1 MADEYSVIGKRL
13 PRIDAMEKV
22 TGTAMYLG
30 DLTIPGMLYGKIV
43 RSPYPHAKILK
54 VDTSRVEKL
63 KGVRA
68 VVTGKDTKGIRLCV
82 IPHLAN
88 KPPLAEDRVRFIGDE
103 IAAVAAD
110 NEDIAEEALDL
121 IEVEYDELPGVFD
134 PFEAMKPDAVKIHE
148 EGNVALHISR
158 SYGDLEKAFG
168 ESDYIFE
175 DRFETQAQLH
185 CCLEARG
192 CIVHFDRSGNLTV
205 WVTTQVPHPYR
216 KMLADVLG
224 MPLSKVRV
232 IKVYMGGG
240 FGERLEV
247 DCIDVIAYFLSKKI
261 GRPVRIINTRD
272 EQFTTGRTRYP
283 MVIDIKTGVKKDGA
297 LLARE
302 VKVVTDNGAYNSH
315 GVAITMGVGTKCTYL
330 WRLPNV
336 NYEADIV
343 FTNKVYG
350 GGFRGYG
357 NPQITFAIESQIDM
371 IAEKLGMDVKDLCL
385 KNANYEGQ
393 VTCLGDKISSCGLK
407 ECMDKAV
414 EAIGWK
420 EKRRK
425 PGNRGV
431 GMASVMHTGGGLR
444 LQHKGGSNLSDVFIK
459 MNNDGTIDLASG
471 MAETGQGS
479 DTILAQ
485 IAAEELGLRLEDINM
500 ITGDTSVTPQC
511 MGAWGSR
518 EVFVG
523 GNAVI
528 LAAKEVRRGLLHEAS
543 KILGVPVE
551 DLILR
556 DRMIFVKDHSEKTV
570 SFSQIVTA
578 CYAEGKILAARA
590 CYDAPNPTI
599 ADQKVGSGVGYG
611 GAPTFS
617 FGTQTVEV
625 EVDRRTGQVKV
636 LKFIAA
642 HDIGK
647 VINPMAAEGQIEGA
661 VAQGL
666 GYALSEGLV
675 WEEGIVLNP
684 NFQDYRI
691 FYINDVPALKS
702 IMIESIDPVGPY
714 GAKGLGEMG
723 MVPTAAAIA
732 NAIYD
737 AVGVRIKSLPITPE
751 KILMALGE
759 KGQNSKVSRDET

>member
-1 MADEYSVIGKRL
+1 
-13 PRIDAMEKV
+13 
-22 TGTAMYLG
+22 
-30 DLTIPGMLYGKIV
+30 
-43 RSPYPHAKILK
+43 LK
-54 VDTSRVEKL
+54 VDTSRAERL
-63 KGVRA
+63 QGVRG
-68 VVTGKDTKGIRLCV
+68 VMTGRDSKGIRLCV

-88 KPPLAEDRVRFIGDE
+88 KPPLSEDKVRFIGDE

-110 NEDIAEEALDL
+110 SEEIAEEALDL
-121 IEVEYDELPGVFD
+121 IEVEYEELLGVFD
-134 PFEAMKPDAVKIHE
+134 PFEAMKADAVKIHE
-148 EGNVALHISR
+148 EGNIAIHISR
-158 SYGDLEKAFG
+158 SYGDVEKGFK
-168 ESDYIFE
+168 ESDHIFE
-175 DRFETQAQLH
+175 DRFETQAQVH
-185 CCLEARG
+185 CCLEPRG
-192 CIVHFDRSGNLTV
+192 CIAHHDQSGNLTI
-205 WVTTQVPHPYR
+205 WVTTQIPHPYR
-216 KMLADVLG
+216 KLLADLLG
-224 MPLSKVRV
+224 MPLSRVRV
-232 IKVYMGGG
+232 IKVNMGGG

-247 DCIDVIAYFLSKKI
+247 DPLDVIAVFLSKKT

-272 EQFTTGRTRYP
+272 EQFTAARTRYP
-283 MVIDIKTGVKKDGA
+283 MVIHIKTGVKKDGK

-302 VKVVTDNGAYNSH
+302 VRVVTDNGAYNNQ
-315 GVAITMGVGTKCTYL
+315 GVAITNGIGTKCTYL
-330 WRLPNV
+330 WDVPNV
-336 NYEADIV
+336 KFEADVV

-357 NPQITFAIESQIDM
+357 NPQITFAIESQMDR

-393 VTCLGDKISSCGLK
+393 VTSVGDKITSCGLK
-407 ECMDKAV
+407 DCIEKAAR
-414 EAIGWK
+414 EMGWR
-420 EKRRK
+420 EKRRR

-459 MNNDGTIDLASG
+459 MNHDGTIDLASG
-471 MAETGQGS
+471 MGETGQGS

-485 IAAEELGLRLEDINM
+485 IAGETLGLRLEDIHV
-500 ITGDTSVTPQC
+500 ITGDTSATPQC

-523 GNAVI
+523 GNAVM
-528 LAAKEVRRGLLHEAS
+528 LAAKEVRQKLFDEAS
-543 KILGVPVE
+543 EFLEALVD

-556 DRMIFVKDHSEKTV
+556 DRMIHVKGHPEKAV
-570 SFSQIVTA
+570 SISQIVTA
-578 CYAEGKILAARA
+578 GYSKGKILAARV
-590 CYDAPNPTI
+590 CYDAPNPVI
-599 ADQKVGSGVGYG
+599 SDRKAGSGLGYG

-617 FGTQTVEV
+617 FGTQIVEV
-625 EVDRRTGQVKV
+625 EVNRRTGRVRV
-636 LKFIAA
+636 LKFVAA

-647 VINPMAAEGQIEGA
+647 MINPMLAEGQIEGA
-661 VAQGL
+661 IAQGL

-684 NFQDYRI
+684 NFQDYWV
-691 FYINDVPALKS
+691 FYINDVPESKAILV
-702 IMIESIDPVGPY
+702 ESIDPAGPY

-751 KILMALGE
+751 KILAALKKKTPG
-759 KGQNSKVSRDET
+759 SKDHEAKR